1 MMVEISSIF
10 RDIPIDF
17 SHISLAI
24 FFLGSPTILPGIHL
38 RPRHNGPDASLGGLH
53 DIIIPSSRKA
63 IGHDRRPSRGSWGHP
78 DWCRC
83 EMAGSWKGHEY
94 FSGYG
99 WRTMPKWLVN
109 GLIQFIPFMTQ
120 LQMGL
125 WGLSNNGNQLLAG
138 MTKKKPVTGYSI
150 TYLSMLFSGEWPW
163 LTPIQEH
170 VFLAW

>member
-1 MMVEISSIF
+1 
-10 RDIPIDF
+10 
-17 SHISLAI
+17 
-24 FFLGSPTILPGIHL
+24 
-38 RPRHNGPDASLGGLH
+38 
-53 DIIIPSSRKA
+53 
-63 IGHDRRPSRGSWGHP
+63 
-78 DWCRC
+78 
-83 EMAGSWKGHEY
+83 MAGSWKGHEY

-150 TYLSMLFSGEWPW
+150 TYLSMLFSGE
-163 LTPIQEH
+163 
-170 VFLAW
+170 